1 MKSILDTM
9 NEALLPFLEA
19 NTTEFLAF
27 NYAIDYY
34 CQGKKEKLIAQ
45 LNQLTASSNRKIS
58 LGAKA
63 VLKRAQLE
71 TF

>member
-1 MKSILDTM
+1 MSILDMM
-9 NEALLPFLEA
+9 NKILLPFLEA
-19 NTTEFLAF
+19 NTVEFIAF
-27 NYAIDYY
+27 NYAVDYY

-45 LNQLTASSNRKIS
+45 LNQLTNSLNLNIK
-58 LGAKA
+58 LGARD

>member
-1 MKSILDTM
+1 MSILDLM
-9 NEALLPFLEA
+9 NETLLPFLED
-19 NTTEFLAF
+19 NTLEFVAF
-27 NYAIDYY
+27 NYAVDYY

-45 LNQLTASSNRKIS
+45 LNQLTASLNRNIK
-58 LGAKA
+58 LGARD